1 VHFVHQSQK
10 PVKVRITAEHFG
22 GRTSTH
28 YLIVGRAAGES
39 AYAVQL
45 RAAAEY
51 RRKFGVSSRIVSFCI
66 NCA

>member
-1 VHFVHQSQK
+1 MHFVHQSLK

-22 GRTSTH
+22 GRTTTH
-28 YLIVGRAAGES
+28 YVIVGRAAGES

-51 RRKFGVSSRIVSFCI
+51 RRRHGVSSRIVAFCI
-66 NCA
+66 NCS